1 MKHPLSVIRL
11 CRVEY
16 PKIGFP
22 KEPRPEL
29 SESVFRQRLSR
40 LRKEMKSARLDAC
53 VVYGDREHFANLAWL
68 TNYDPRFEEAL
79 LVVRPTG
86 TPVLIVGNEGMA
98 YSQVSRLPVRRVLHQ
113 SFSLLGQP
121 RGASRDLA
129 LELAEAGLNGA
140 SIIGVAGWKSFGPEE
155 TAEPGATLEIPEFIA
170 QAIRRAGGKSS
181 KVRNAN
187 DLFMHAETGMRMT
200 FEPEQIAE
208 FEWIATS
215 NSESLLRGLRNL
227 RAGMTEYEACAGLQ
241 TNGLPFSAHPVFVT
255 GPRFIQCFMPSPTS
269 KIICKGEP
277 AMATCT
283 YQGANTCRFGWVGKS
298 SKDLPKGCQG
308 YVENVAAPYFQSQV
322 RWYEALRIGE
332 TGNDL
337 HHAVRDLLDPLGWSF
352 GLNVGHQIAM
362 DEWTNSPIFEGSTLK
377 IRSGMYFQCD
387 YLPLTGGPEIG
398 AYAEDGVI
406 VADASLRAALKGNFP
421 KAWRRFQLRR
431 KFMIETLGI
440 ALPDELLPM
449 SNFPAAVT
457 PFLLAPDQCMTSVA
471 NS

>member
-1 MKHPLSVIRL
+1 MKNPSSTIHLA
-11 CRVEY
+11 RVGY

-29 SESVFRQRLSR
+29 PESIFRQRLTR
-40 LRKEMKSARLDAC
+40 LRKEMKAAGFDAF

-98 YSQVSRLPVRRVLHQ
+98 YSQVAKLPVRRVLHQ

-121 RGASRDLA
+121 RGHSRDLT
-129 LELAEAGLNGA
+129 LELAEAGLNTA
-140 SIIGVAGWKSFGPEE
+140 EVIGVAGWKSFGPEE
-155 TAEPGATLEIPEFIA
+155 TAEPGGTFEIPEFIV
-170 QAIRRAGGKSS
+170 QAIRRVGGKTSL
-181 KVRNAN
+181 VRNAN
-187 DLFMHAETGMRMT
+187 LLFMHAETGLRMT

-255 GPRFIQCFMPSPTS
+255 GPRFARCFMPSPTS
-269 KIICKGEP
+269 KIIRKGEP

-283 YQGANTCRFGWVGKS
+283 YQGANTCRFGWIAKT
-298 SKDLPKGCQG
+298 KRDLPKGCGG

-322 RWYEALRIGE
+322 LWYEALRIGA
-332 TGNDL
+332 TGHDL
-337 HHAVRDLLDPLGWSF
+337 HRAVRDLLDPLGWSL
-352 GLNVGHQIAM
+352 GLNIGHQIAM
-362 DEWTNSPIFEGSTLK
+362 DEWTNSPIFEGSKLK
-377 IRSGMYFQCD
+377 VGSGMYFQCD
-387 YLPLTGGPEIG
+387 YLPLTGGSEIG

-406 VADASLRAALKGNFP
+406 VADASLRAALKESFP

-431 KFMIETLGI
+431 KFMIEILGI

-457 PFLLAPDQCMTSVA
+457 PFLLAPEHCLVRS
-471 NS
+471 